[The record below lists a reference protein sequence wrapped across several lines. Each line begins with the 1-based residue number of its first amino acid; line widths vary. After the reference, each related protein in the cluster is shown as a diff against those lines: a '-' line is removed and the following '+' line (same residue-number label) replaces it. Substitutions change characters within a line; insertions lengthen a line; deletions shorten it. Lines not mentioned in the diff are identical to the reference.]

1 MIRLRVEENR
11 FEAAVQYPGDLY
23 FQNTIWLICHQI
35 QALLIQCL
43 QHPDSPIGEL
53 SAQTEWQKNRIMSW
67 NRTTASY
74 DARGGLLCRFL
85 SQVGRNP
92 QNRAV
97 IDCDGTMSSY
107 EEMDRRSTIVARHL
121 LRCGCRNG
129 DVVAVAMDR
138 QSDLIAVLLGI
149 LKAGAVY
156 LPLDKQNP
164 LQRLQYI
171 LCDTDA
177 RILVTDV
184 PGIFKSIQEELFVI
198 DTDAL
203 KEDSNCPEL
212 PVITTKE
219 SDAAYIIY
227 TSGSTGKPKGVV
239 VDHGAI
245 VNRLNWMMHKYQFDT
260 SDCLLQ
266 KTNIAFDVSI

>member
-1 MIRLRVEENR
+1 M
-11 FEAAVQYPGDLY
+11 
-23 FQNTIWLICHQI
+23 
-35 QALLIQCL
+35 
-43 QHPDSPIGEL
+43 L
-53 SAQTEWQKNRIMSW
+53 S
-67 NRTTASY
+67 
-74 DARGGLLCRFL
+74 RFL

-107 EEMDRRSTIVARHL
+107 EEMDHRSTIVARHL
-121 LRCGCRNG
+121 LRCGCRSG

-203 KEDSNCPEL
+203 KENSNCPEL

-227 TSGSTGKPKGVV
+227 TSGSTGTPKGVI

-260 SDCLLQ
+260 SDCLLPKNQ
-266 KTNIAFDVSI
+266 HSL